1 MKSNKFI
8 SVILSL
14 AMLMSICGIQPIASA
29 YDDTTTGINLLLFI
43 FFLLII
49 LMLYKTLE
57 IHLPTFVPIQ
67 MHH

>member
-29 YDDTTTGINLLLFI
+29 YDDTTTEQSS
-43 FFLLII
+43 
-49 LMLYKTLE
+49 YS
-57 IHLPTFVPIQ
+57 HLRL
-67 MHH
+67 